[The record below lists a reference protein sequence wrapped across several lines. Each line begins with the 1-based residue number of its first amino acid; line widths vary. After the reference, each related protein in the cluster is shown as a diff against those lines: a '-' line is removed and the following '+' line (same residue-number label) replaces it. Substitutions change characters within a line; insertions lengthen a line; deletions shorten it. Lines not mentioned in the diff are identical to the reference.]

1 MKKIF
6 IHNPFFRILAPPVF
20 GVFAYLIILLINNN
34 VAQIATLASNQ
45 EVYVSIVLS
54 LISFES
60 MRLTIVLLSRFSKS
74 ASNPIAIQVAATT
87 LVSVAMVLLAI
98 SQYYQWVIGFDISQ
112 RELWIFG
119 IIFVLTALLY
129 NALYV
134 GNQYLHLENT
144 LRIEQE
150 HKLRESLESEFLSF
164 RQDIN
169 PDLLYDSLEELILC
183 IHKKTDIAEEL
194 IDSLAAL
201 YRYQLIHRQKEFVKL
216 SEEIHAIQHQIRLAN
231 QKHKNAIRWVDKME
245 NADRV
250 ELMPGALIT
259 AIDSVLRNT
268 LISSDAPLTLTLSQ
282 EDEEYFV
289 LHHELNDKLQLHPDS
304 LEAFQRLQR
313 SYSVYSDRPFV
324 QVKAG
329 RENYIKFPMITVD
342 HSISETA

>member
-6 IHNPFFRILAPPVF
+6 IHNPFFRIFAPPLF

-34 VAQIATLASNQ
+34 VAQIATLISNQ
-45 EVYVSIVLS
+45 EVYVSIALS

-60 MRLTIVLLSRFSKS
+60 MRLTIVLLNRLSKS
-74 ASNPIAIQVAATT
+74 ASNPIAIQVAVTT
-87 LVSVAMVLLAI
+87 IVSVSMVLLAI

-150 HKLRESLESEFLSF
+150 HKLRESLESEILSF

-183 IHKKTDIAEEL
+183 IHQKTDTAEEL

-216 SEEIHAIQHQIRLAN
+216 SEEIHAIQHLIRLAN
-231 QKHKNAIRWVDKME
+231 QKHKNAIRWVNKME
-245 NADRV
+245 NASLI

>member
-6 IHNPFFRILAPPVF
+6 IHNPFFRLLAPPVF

-60 MRLTIVLLSRFSKS
+60 MRLTIVLLNRFLKS
-74 ASNPIAIQVAATT
+74 ASNVIFPQAAAATV
-87 LVSVAMVLLAI
+87 VSVFMVLVAI

-119 IIFVLTALLY
+119 IIFALTALLY

-183 IHKKTDIAEEL
+183 IHKKTDTAEEL

-216 SEEIHAIQHQIRLAN
+216 SEEIHAIKHQIRLAN
-231 QKHKNAIRWVDKME
+231 QKHKNAIRWINGIE

-268 LISSDAPLTLTLSQ
+268 LISSDTPLTLTLSQ

-313 SYSVYSDRPFV
+313 SYSVYCDRPFV
-324 QVKAG
+324 QVKTG
-329 RENYIKFPMITVD
+329 RENYIKFPIITVD
-342 HSISETA
+342 DSIAEPA

>member
-6 IHNPFFRILAPPVF
+6 IHNPFFRIFAPPVF

-34 VAQIATLASNQ
+34 VAQIATLISNQ

-60 MRLTIVLLSRFSKS
+60 MRLTIVLLNRFSKS
-74 ASNPIAIQVAATT
+74 GSNHIAIQVAATT
-87 LVSVAMVLLAI
+87 LVSVSIVLLAI

-119 IIFVLTALLY
+119 TIFVLTALLY

-183 IHKKTDIAEEL
+183 IHKKTDTAEEL

-216 SEEIHAIQHQIRLAN
+216 SEEIHAIQHLIRLAN
-231 QKHKNAIRWVDKME
+231 QKHKNAIRWINKME
-245 NADRV
+245 NVDRV

-342 HSISETA
+342 HSIAEPA

>member
-183 IHKKTDIAEEL
+183 IHKKTDTAEEL

-231 QKHKNAIRWVDKME
+231 QKHKNAIRWINKME
-245 NADRV
+245 NAERV

-268 LISSDAPLTLTLSQ
+268 LISSDAPLTLTLAQ

>member
-6 IHNPFFRILAPPVF
+6 IHNPFFRIFAPPLF

-34 VAQIATLASNQ
+34 VAQIATLISNQ
-45 EVYVSIVLS
+45 EVYVSIALS

-60 MRLTIVLLSRFSKS
+60 MRLTIVLLNRLSKS
-74 ASNPIAIQVAATT
+74 ASNPIAIQVAVTT
-87 LVSVAMVLLAI
+87 VVSVSMVLLAI
-98 SQYYQWVIGFDISQ
+98 SQYYHWVIGFDISQ

-183 IHKKTDIAEEL
+183 IHKKTDTAEEL

-216 SEEIHAIQHQIRLAN
+216 SEEIHAIQHLIRLAN
-231 QKHKNAIRWVDKME
+231 QKHKNAIRWVNKME
-245 NADRV
+245 NASLI

-304 LEAFQRLQR
+304 LKAFQRLQR

-342 HSISETA
+342 HSIAEPV

>member
-6 IHNPFFRILAPPVF
+6 IHNPFFRIFAPPLF

-34 VAQIATLASNQ
+34 VAQIATLISNQ
-45 EVYVSIVLS
+45 EVYVSIALS

-60 MRLTIVLLSRFSKS
+60 MRLTIVLLNRLSKS
-74 ASNPIAIQVAATT
+74 ASNPIAIQVAVTT
-87 LVSVAMVLLAI
+87 IVSVSMVLLAI

-150 HKLRESLESEFLSF
+150 HKLRESLESEILSF

-183 IHKKTDIAEEL
+183 IHKKTDTAEEL

-216 SEEIHAIQHQIRLAN
+216 SEEIHAIQHLIRLAN
-231 QKHKNAIRWVDKME
+231 QKHKNAIRWVNKME
-245 NADRV
+245 NASLI

-289 LHHELNDKLQLHPDS
+289 LHHQLNDKLQLHPDS

>member
-6 IHNPFFRILAPPVF
+6 VHNPFFRMLAPPVF

-60 MRLTIVLLSRFSKS
+60 MRLTIVLLNRFSKS
-74 ASNPIAIQVAATT
+74 ASNPIAIQVVATT

-183 IHKKTDIAEEL
+183 IHKKTDTAEEL

-231 QKHKNAIRWVDKME
+231 QKHKNAIRWINKME
-245 NADRV
+245 NAERV

-268 LISSDAPLTLTLSQ
+268 LISSDAPLTLTLAQ

-342 HSISETA
+342 HSISEPA

>member
-6 IHNPFFRILAPPVF
+6 IHNPFFRLLAPPVF

-60 MRLTIVLLSRFSKS
+60 MRLTIVLLSRFSKN
-74 ASNPIAIQVAATT
+74 ALNPVAIQLAATT
-87 LVSVAMVLLAI
+87 VVSVSMVLLAI

-183 IHKKTDIAEEL
+183 IHKKTDTAEEL

-216 SEEIHAIQHQIRLAN
+216 SEEIHAIQHLIRLAN
-231 QKHKNAIRWVDKME
+231 QKHKNAVRWGNKMQ
-245 NADRV
+245 NATV
-250 ELMPGALIT
+250 IELMPGALIT
-259 AIDSVLRNT
+259 AINSVLRNT

-282 EDEEYFV
+282 EDDEYFV

-342 HSISETA
+342 HSIAEPA

>member
-6 IHNPFFRILAPPVF
+6 IHNPFFRMLAPPVF

-60 MRLTIVLLSRFSKS
+60 MRLTIVLLSKFSKS

-129 NALYV
+129 NSLYV

-183 IHKKTDIAEEL
+183 IHKKTDTAEEL

-231 QKHKNAIRWVDKME
+231 QKHKNAIRWINKME
-245 NADRV
+245 NAERV

-268 LISSDAPLTLTLSQ
+268 LISSDTPLTLMLSQ

-342 HSISETA
+342 HSIAEPA

>member
-6 IHNPFFRILAPPVF
+6 IHNPFFRMLAPPVF

-87 LVSVAMVLLAI
+87 FVSVAMVLLAI

-183 IHKKTDIAEEL
+183 IHKKTDTAEEL

-231 QKHKNAIRWVDKME
+231 QKHKNAIRWINKME
-245 NADRV
+245 NAERV

-268 LISSDAPLTLTLSQ
+268 LISSDTPLTLMLSQ

-342 HSISETA
+342 HSIAEPA

>member
-6 IHNPFFRILAPPVF
+6 VHNPFFRMLAPPVF

-87 LVSVAMVLLAI
+87 FVSVAMVLLAI

-183 IHKKTDIAEEL
+183 IHKKTDTAEEL

-268 LISSDAPLTLTLSQ
+268 LISSDAPLTLTLAQ

-342 HSISETA
+342 HSIAEPA

>member
-6 IHNPFFRILAPPVF
+6 IHNPFFRLLAPPVF

-60 MRLTIVLLSRFSKS
+60 MRLTSVLLNRFLKS
-74 ASNPIAIQVAATT
+74 ASNVIFPQVAATT
-87 LVSVAMVLLAI
+87 VVSVFMVLVAI

-183 IHKKTDIAEEL
+183 IHKKTDTAEEL

-268 LISSDAPLTLTLSQ
+268 LISSDTPLTLTLSQ

-342 HSISETA
+342 HSIAEPA

>member
-183 IHKKTDIAEEL
+183 IHKKTDTAEEL

-216 SEEIHAIQHQIRLAN
+216 SEEIHAIRHQIRLAN
-231 QKHKNAIRWVDKME
+231 QKHKNAIRWINKIE

-268 LISSDAPLTLTLSQ
+268 LISSDTPLTLMLSQ

-342 HSISETA
+342 HSIAEPA